1 MNIKTL
7 LLVPGAIALS
17 LSCVSVFPVAA
28 QSGNTTAPMQWQ
40 RGMNKLNLTDAQKQQ
55 MQEIR
60 QWAQTEI
67 GKVVGAENLA
77 KMQSLRQSGGKM
89 RGQLKDMNLTDAQ
102 KQALRGIREETQRR
116 MQAILTEEQRNLLQ
130 QKRQSRQEQR
140 QQSQMRRQQPSG
152 QAQ

>member
-17 LSCVSVFPVAA
+17 LSCFSVPPSVAQVGDPVAPL
-28 QSGNTTAPMQWQ
+28 QQQ
-40 RGMNKLNLTDAQKQQ
+40 RGMNRLNLTAEQQRQ
-55 MQEIR
+55 MQELR
-60 QWAQTEI
+60 TWTQTEM
-67 GKVVGAENLA
+67 GKVIGPENMA
-77 KMQSLRQSGGKM
+77 KLQAARQNGGKM
-89 RGQLKDMNLTDAQ
+89 RGQLKEMNLTEAQ
-102 KQALRGIREETQRR
+102 KQALRGIREESKRR

-140 QQSQMRRQQPSG
+140 QQSQRRQPPTT